1 MSISIL
7 NPLLGALVST
17 GGVLY
22 CWEAA
27 SFTAT
32 NESSALTVLNS
43 VLICLNNI
51 LKAIN
56 IHIIS
61 PGLREKALYRVFIKT
76 INWTC

>member
-43 VLICLNNI
+43 VLICLNI

-61 PGLREKALYRVFIKT
+61 PDVREKALYRVFIKT
-76 INWTC
+76 INLAC